1 MEKLQERMQEWWA
14 KLAVLRVWSTGSLVK
29 PTQHPSSQL
38 FSISKISFGFRSIS
52 TSCLSRYFKFV
63 LLTYNIDDLLLLSWK
78 IIYFINL
85 LRIGTFEFSIR
96 NGIAGLQ
103 FGDVVV
109 KNLFSST
116 NFSFLEQRQ
125 ETREISPHWYSDLLP
140 TTFTPQD
147 FFSFD
152 IFFNMF
158 FLTNALSIL
167 SYSDYLSFGQFNL
180 KRSNSLKHSFCLLSF
195 IPTTAIFRE
204 LSRIGWR
211 TDIIKK
217 FFENLKV
224 GGCVATIPSAMDVSA
239 ALMSTLRWMQKKI
252 AWASGKGVVGQRK
265 IWNCCF

>member
-96 NGIAGLQ
+96 NYIAGLQ

-109 KNLFSST
+109 KKPFSST
-116 NFSFLEQRQ
+116 NFSFSR
-125 ETREISPHWYSDLLP
+125 TATGNSGNFPLL
-140 TTFTPQD
+140 
-147 FFSFD
+147 
-152 IFFNMF
+152 
-158 FLTNALSIL
+158 
-167 SYSDYLSFGQFNL
+167 
-180 KRSNSLKHSFCLLSF
+180 
-195 IPTTAIFRE
+195 IFRSPPHY
-204 LSRIGWR
+204 LYPTGFL
-211 TDIIKK
+211 
-217 FFENLKV
+217 FFWHFL
-224 GGCVATIPSAMDVSA
+224 
-239 ALMSTLRWMQKKI
+239 
-252 AWASGKGVVGQRK
+252 
-265 IWNCCF
+265 